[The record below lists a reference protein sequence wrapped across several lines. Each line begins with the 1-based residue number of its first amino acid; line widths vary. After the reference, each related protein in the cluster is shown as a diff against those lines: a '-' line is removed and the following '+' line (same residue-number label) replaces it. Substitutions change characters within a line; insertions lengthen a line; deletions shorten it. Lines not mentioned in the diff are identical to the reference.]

1 MTKTLKATNLTRRFG
16 PNTAVNNV
24 SFELSK
30 GEVLGFLGPNGAGKS
45 TTMRMLTG
53 NLAPTEGQVEIC
65 GINIIEDPKLAKAKI
80 GYLPEMR
87 PLYKEFKVNEFLRI
101 AAKLHNVPNK
111 KINESIDIVME
122 KCGLT
127 NMSNRLIE
135 NLSNGYQQRVG
146 ISQAIIHNPDI
157 VILDEP
163 TVGLDP
169 IQIREIRKLIKDMG
183 KEHSVIISTHILP
196 EVEIICDRVQIIDRG
211 NLVFHGSIEDLKQQ
225 RRGNKLLVGMK
236 KPPTLKKLQVLFD
249 VVKLEKQDALLHVIQ
264 FNSSDIDVE
273 AFIKASIKER
283 LGLFQISPHITS
295 LEDTFVQ
302 LTNQ

>member
-1 MTKTLKATNLTRRFG
+1 MATTLKALGLTRLFG
-16 PNTAVNNV
+16 PNKAVNNV

-65 GINIIEDPKLAKAKI
+65 GINIIEEPKLAKENI

-87 PLYKEFKVNEFLRI
+87 PLYKEFRVNEFLRI
-101 AAKLHNVPNK
+101 AAKLHNIPAK
-111 KINESIDIVME
+111 KINSSIDIAME

-127 NMSNRLIE
+127 HMSNRLIE

-146 ISQAIIHNPDI
+146 IAQAIIHNPEI

-169 IQIREIRKLIKDMG
+169 IQIREIRKLIKEIG
-183 KEHSVIISTHILP
+183 KEHSVILSTHILP
-196 EVEIICDRVQIIDRG
+196 EVEIVCDRVQIIDKG
-211 NLVFHGSIEDLKQQ
+211 NLVFHGSIDDLKQQ
-225 RRGNKLLVGMK
+225 RRGNKLLVGFK
-236 KPPTLKKLQVLFD
+236 KTPTLKKLQSLFD
-249 VVKLEKQDALLHVIQ
+249 IVKIEKQEDLLHVIQ
-264 FNSSDIDVE
+264 FKNLDFDME
-273 AFIKASIKER
+273 KFIQVCVKEK
-283 LGLFQISPHITS
+283 LGLFQVSPHITS

-302 LTNQ
+302 LTNK